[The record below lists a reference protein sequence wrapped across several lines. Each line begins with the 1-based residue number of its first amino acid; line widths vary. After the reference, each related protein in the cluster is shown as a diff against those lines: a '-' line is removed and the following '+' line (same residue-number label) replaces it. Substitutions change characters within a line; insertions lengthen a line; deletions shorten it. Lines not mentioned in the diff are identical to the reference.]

1 MFEMHKNILCE
12 SKNGKFKDEMGN
24 SFWYLNGKLH
34 REDGPAVEGP
44 DGRKVWF
51 INGERHREDGPAMIL
66 NEGSK
71 FWYLHG
77 MRHREDG
84 PAVEWSNQYKQW
96 FINDVELTEEEF
108 NQWLAKKQL
117 KDNLFL
123 FLDKRYE
130 EKRTKI

>member
-1 MFEMHKNILCE
+1 MMFEMHKNILCE

-24 SFWYLNGKLH
+24 SFWYLNGKL
-34 REDGPAVEGP
+34 
-44 DGRKVWF
+44 
-51 INGERHREDGPAMIL
+51 
-66 NEGSK
+66 
-71 FWYLHG
+71 
-77 MRHREDG
+77 HREDG

>member
-1 MFEMHKNILCE
+1 MMFEMHKNILCE

-24 SFWYLNGKLH
+24 SFWYLNGKL
-34 REDGPAVEGP
+34 
-44 DGRKVWF
+44 
-51 INGERHREDGPAMIL
+51 HREDGPAMIL

>member
-24 SFWYLNGKLH
+24 SFWYLNGKL
-34 REDGPAVEGP
+34 
-44 DGRKVWF
+44 
-51 INGERHREDGPAMIL
+51 
-66 NEGSK
+66 
-71 FWYLHG
+71 
-77 MRHREDG
+77 HREDG